1 MQYLRGYGLPLALAL
16 LTAVLITFP
25 PNHSDSSPYQI
36 TSPPLATARVGRGAI
51 TSIDLSVD
59 DQYLVVGTDIGVFV
73 YDALSFELLWY
84 HLTDSPVMAV
94 QFVADTHRFAAAIP
108 ALDQLIFFDAAAN
121 EVLDTFKMPSL
132 LPSGQLG
139 LSLTGILVTSEE
151 HGLRL
156 WDALTLQEI
165 ARHYVEGHP
174 VSISPNG
181 ELVIVRSPG
190 LYNIYDVESWQVVDQ
205 IRAENAH
212 AFYWLDGETLWWSH
226 AQLYQPRTRTTEKLS
241 GIVGVAPYT
250 ISPDR
255 QWITTAHSLWHIQ
268 TNQEIRIEGHAA
280 GVQFVEWFS
289 DSRTFITA
297 NEGEVFATDIITGQ
311 RLRAID
317 GHMDAVFGLDWSPD
331 GSTLALGLRDSRI
344 ILLNVATGDVFFQA
358 DADYHIVSDVA
369 FRPDGTQLVGS
380 GDWLSVITLSEA
392 AITHYWTSD
401 DFILTVDWSPDGNKL
416 VTGELDGVVQV
427 WNGETGRITHQSHDP
442 GVPFSY
448 ENPENDHLDRVGNVA
463 WSPDGSMIASADS
476 RRLIIWNDSLE
487 AINTID
493 TLPDYGFAINFAYRS
508 LDWSP
513 DSTRL
518 ITIAEKRFMVWNAST
533 GQIETEWMGDTRVSY
548 TAVAWSPFGDLLA
561 AGDFDGDITF
571 FDPISGDILQKVGS
585 HNRSISTLAWSPDG
599 KMIASGSWDGT
610 VILWDVAALLQA
622 DR

>member
-1 MQYLRGYGLPLALAL
+1 MQNAKGYGLPFVLAL

-25 PNHSDSSPYQI
+25 PDRTDLSSCRI
-36 TSPPLATARVGRGAI
+36 ASPPLATARFGRGAI
-51 TSIDLSVD
+51 TDIDLSVD

-73 YDALSFELLWY
+73 YDALTFGLLWY

-94 QFVADTHRFAAAIP
+94 QFVADTHRFATAIP

-132 LPSGQLG
+132 LYSGQLG
-139 LSLTGILVTSEE
+139 LSSTGILVISEA
-151 HGLRL
+151 HGLSL
-156 WDALTLQEI
+156 WDALALQEI
-165 ARHYVEGHP
+165 ARHYVEGYP

-181 ELVIVRSPG
+181 KLVIVWSPG
-190 LYNIYDVESWQVVDQ
+190 LYEIYDVESWQIVDQ
-205 IRAENAH
+205 IRVENAR
-212 AFYWLDGETLWWSH
+212 AFYWLDGETLWRSH
-226 AQLYQPRTRTTEKLS
+226 AQLYHPRTRTTEKLS

-255 QWITTAHSLWHIQ
+255 QWITTAQSLWHTQ

-297 NEGEVFATDIITGQ
+297 NEGEVFATDIMTGQ

-344 ILLNVATGDVFFQA
+344 MLLNVATGDVFFQA

-380 GDWLSVITLSEA
+380 GGWLSVITLSEA

-401 DFILTVDWSPDGNKL
+401 DFILTVDWSPDGERL
-416 VTGELDGVVQV
+416 VTGELDGVVKM
-427 WNGETGRITHQSHDP
+427 WDGETGRVIYQSHDP
-442 GVPFSY
+442 GFPVSY

-476 RRLIIWNDSLE
+476 RRLIIWDDELE
-487 AINTID
+487 AIHTID
-493 TLPDYGFAINFAYRS
+493 TLADYGFAIDFANPA

-518 ITIAEKRFMVWNAST
+518 ITVAEKRFMVWNAST
-533 GQIETEWMGDTRVSY
+533 GQIETEWMGDTQVSY
-548 TAVAWSPFGDLLA
+548 TAVAWSPNGDLLA

-571 FDPISGDILQKVGS
+571 FDAISGDILQRVGR
-585 HNRSISTLAWSPDG
+585 HNRYISALAWSPDG